1 MFMLETPHTKYK
13 HKFVN
18 VERLTMKTLLRKVK
32 NKMLTIIEK
41 LPRVA
46 CPAYPL
52 HTQPCQGVIEEK
64 GWIGRLKLIACGDAL
79 Q

>member
-1 MFMLETPHTKYK
+1 MLETPHTKYK

-18 VERLTMKTLLRKVK
+18 VKRLTMKSLLRKVK
-32 NKMLTIIEK
+32 NKMLTTVEK
-41 LPRVA
+41 LPRAASPV
-46 CPAYPL
+46 YNL

-64 GWIGRLKLIACGDAL
+64 GWTGRLKLIACGHAL